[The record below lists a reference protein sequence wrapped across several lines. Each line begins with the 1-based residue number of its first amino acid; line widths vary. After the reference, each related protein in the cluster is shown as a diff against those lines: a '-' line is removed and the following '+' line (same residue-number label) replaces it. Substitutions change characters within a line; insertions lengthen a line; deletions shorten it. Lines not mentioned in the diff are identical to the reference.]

1 MRDFRALLALMAV
14 ARTTVGKI
22 FPSTMAPS
30 NKGPKN
36 GTCGKR
42 DDMIYEHLLDCKEQN
57 KYEMLQAGTKYTF
70 QSVLRPIHTP
80 TSPHFQHEKCA

>member
-1 MRDFRALLALMAV
+1 MAV

-36 GTCGKR
+36 GTCGKW
-42 DDMIYEHLLDCKEQN
+42 DDMIYEHLMTCEEQN
-57 KYEMLQAGTKYTF
+57 VSSSKQEQNT
-70 QSVLRPIHTP
+70 
-80 TSPHFQHEKCA
+80 HFNQY